1 MAADPFMAILGRPSG
16 AGQQIAQQGMGQVQ
30 YGLSAGPGVVFNPEA
45 GLTYMLGQQGQQM
58 QLAGAQAGAKAQKQ
72 AGLMNMIGTIAACW
86 IAREVYGE
94 SNPKWKQFREW
105 MLNHAPTWFRDW
117 YLLNGEAV
125 AESIRDK
132 PEVKARIKI
141 FMDSKLEG

>member
-1 MAADPFMAILGRPSG
+1 M
-16 AGQQIAQQGMGQVQ
+16 MG
-30 YGLSAGPGVVFNPEA
+30 
-45 GLTYMLGQQGQQM
+45 MLGTLG
-58 QLAGAQAGAKAQKQ
+58 GAAIQF
-72 AGLMNMIGTIAACW
+72 CW

-94 SNPKWKQFREW
+94 SNPKWMQFREW
-105 MLNHAPTWFRDW
+105 MLNHAPIWFRDW

-141 FMDSKLEG
+141 FMDSKLEA